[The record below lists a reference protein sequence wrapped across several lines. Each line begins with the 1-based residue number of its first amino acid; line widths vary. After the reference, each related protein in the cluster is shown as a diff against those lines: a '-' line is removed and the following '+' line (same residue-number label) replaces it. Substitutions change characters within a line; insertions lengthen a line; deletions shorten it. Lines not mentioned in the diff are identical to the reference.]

1 MKRVTGLVFLIIFYN
16 QLFGQSTAYD
26 KDILLEFYQSQRYAD
41 AANYLQSVYGENIND
56 VKILNQIA
64 YCYMMSGKLPEAEKN
79 YLKVIHQQPNSLP
92 VLFSLANINFRR
104 GNNLKAATYYKKIVE
119 LDSRNFNAYKQ
130 LAGIINNEVDSQ
142 KVAHLLK
149 ANAINPD
156 DADVACDLAISY
168 KKLKKYELGYQVLHT
183 AFLADTG
190 NLVLQQAKL
199 PIAIQL
205 KRYREVVAI
214 GEKLLT
220 YGIDANVIKD
230 VGMAHYYL
238 KNYEKAI
245 NFFKTLETVNAQNE
259 TSLYFTSLAYRN
271 LNNLKQAVEYAKK
284 TIQEGISPYTS
295 SYYLLLGGIYEV
307 GNQQSSAVA
316 AYKKGLTYNTNSTLY
331 YRLGL
336 LYDLKFNQKKSALTN
351 YQLYIK
357 SKPDSAIEKE
367 EINYAKERIVALS
380 NKPSKTTN

>member
-1 MKRVTGLVFLIIFYN
+1 MKRVTGLVFLIIFYI
-16 QLFGQSTAYD
+16 QLFGQSATTYD

-41 AANYLQSVYGENIND
+41 AANYLQSVYGENISD

-79 YLKVIHQQPNSLP
+79 YLKVIDQQPNSLP

-142 KVAHLLK
+142 KVAYLLK
-149 ANAINPD
+149 ANTINPD
-156 DADVACDLAISY
+156 DADVAYDLAISY
-168 KKLKKYELGYQVLHT
+168 KKLKKYELGYRVLHT

-190 NLVLQQAKL
+190 NLVLQQAIL

-205 KRYREVVAI
+205 KRYREVIAI

-245 NFFKTLETVNAQNE
+245 KFFKTLETVNAQNE
-259 TSLYFTSLAYRN
+259 TSLYFTSLSYRN
-271 LNNLKQAVEYAKK
+271 LNNLKQAVDYAKK

-307 GNQQSSAVA
+307 GNQQLSAVA

-336 LYDLKFNQKKSALTN
+336 LYDLKFNQKK
-351 YQLYIK
+351 
-357 SKPDSAIEKE
+357 
-367 EINYAKERIVALS
+367 
-380 NKPSKTTN
+380 